1 MHYNSKGHSAYA
13 CMCWVVLGTLRM
25 RVLVGQ
31 QAYINKH
38 RVSTMTLCAW
48 PAQAPDIQS
57 SLFDWYSSLCSS
69 DTLPPVTLQQCSLL
83 QLRMFYT
90 SR

>member
-31 QAYINKH
+31 QAYI
-38 RVSTMTLCAW
+38 
-48 PAQAPDIQS
+48 
-57 SLFDWYSSLCSS
+57 
-69 DTLPPVTLQQCSLL
+69 
-83 QLRMFYT
+83 
-90 SR
+90 